1 MTIAWTEEGY
11 RETLSIAS
19 STLSKSSK
27 LSTSHAELG
36 WVSFNPQFDES
47 CDEPWGYVIV
57 LSVTIYSPS
66 SKQVTNF
73 VV

>member
-11 RETLSIAS
+11 RETLSTAS

-36 WVSFNPQFDES
+36 RVSFNPQFDES
-47 CDEPWGYVIV
+47 CDEP
-57 LSVTIYSPS
+57 
-66 SKQVTNF
+66 
-73 VV
+73 